1 MPKDTKKLLSEA
13 YLELLAEGGHQVA
26 TVKDVV
32 NRAGVSRM
40 TFYYHFQ
47 DIYDLVEWTYR
58 DYFSSLHLRD
68 MPVEQAWD
76 TFIRELLKMADDNTL
91 GFVDNYVH
99 LDNQLLSRV
108 FSSII
113 QDQVKEFFE
122 MDERLQRYGE
132 DDAQFLV
139 QMCTYCIKG
148 LVQSRVEH
156 DLFFEPEDYIDKLN
170 RLLRNAFLHYP
181 AL

>member
-1 MPKDTKKLLSEA
+1 MPKDTKKQLSEA

-58 DYFSSLHLRD
+58 DYLAKLNLLE
-68 MPVEQAWD
+68 MPVEEAWD
-76 TFIRELLKMADDNTL
+76 TFIRTLFKMADENTL

-99 LDNQLLSRV
+99 LDNQLLGRV
-108 FSSII
+108 FTSII
-113 QDQVKEFFE
+113 QDQITAFFE
-122 MDERLQRYGE
+122 TDDRLQRYNA
-132 DDAQFLV
+132 DDSQFLI
-139 QMCTYCIKG
+139 QMSTYCIRG
-148 LVQSRVEH
+148 IVSSRVEH

-170 RLLRNAFLHYP
+170 RLLRNSILEHR

>member
-58 DYFSSLHLRD
+58 DYFSSLNLRD

-76 TFIRELLKMADDNTL
+76 TFVRELLKMADDNTL

-108 FSSII
+108 FSNII
-113 QDQVKEFFE
+113 QDQVGEFFE
-122 MDERLQRYGE
+122 MDERLRRYGK
-132 DDAQFLV
+132 DDVQFLV

-156 DLFFEPEDYIDKLN
+156 DLFFEPEDYIDKLD
-170 RLLRNAFLHYP
+170 RLLRNSILHFQ